1 MMNLSMI
8 IIILLLI
15 LASFSYLIYLVYQF
29 DDVKFNDAKLQQ
41 ISHEKKR
48 FQYAAKDLVREP

>member
-1 MMNLSMI
+1 MI